1 MSVSQIHAM
10 AIFVKMSCLV
20 TSAYVQVDTRD
31 IIVMFHQTSVKEM
44 IVKMELPAQMVLQII
59 HVYVLQ
65 GSKEHFVK
73 RHQVKQI
80 IICLIINILNL
91 SFNRTAGIFS
101 AINYTL
107 SIF

>member
-31 IIVMFHQTSVKEM
+31 IIVMFHQTSVKET

>member
-1 MSVSQIHAM
+1 
-10 AIFVKMSCLV
+10 
-20 TSAYVQVDTRD
+20 
-31 IIVMFHQTSVKEM
+31 MFHQTSVKET

-80 IICLIINILNL
+80 IISLQSVPITTDFVSPVSSINKTDRHDITEIVLKHNIL
-91 SFNRTAGIFS
+91 S
-101 AINYTL
+101 
-107 SIF
+107 

>member
-1 MSVSQIHAM
+1 
-10 AIFVKMSCLV
+10 
-20 TSAYVQVDTRD
+20 
-31 IIVMFHQTSVKEM
+31 
-44 IVKMELPAQMVLQII
+44 
-59 HVYVLQ
+59 
-65 GSKEHFVK
+65 VK